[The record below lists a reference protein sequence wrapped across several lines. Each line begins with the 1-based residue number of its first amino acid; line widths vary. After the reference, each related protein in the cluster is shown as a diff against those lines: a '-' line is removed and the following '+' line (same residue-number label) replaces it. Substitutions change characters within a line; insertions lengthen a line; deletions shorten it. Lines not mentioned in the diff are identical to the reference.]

1 MRPEMAVEEAA
12 ATFGV
17 PADEIELALSEL
29 ELDRG
34 APLPRRLVRYGSSYL
49 SHYRR
54 EDLQEA
60 VSRLAARRLGFPG

>member
-1 MRPEMAVEEAA
+1 MAPEEAA

-17 PADEIELALSEL
+17 PVEEVELALAEM

-34 APLPRRLVRYGSSYL
+34 APLPRRLVRYGNSFL

-54 EDLQEA
+54 EDVQEA
-60 VSRLAARRLGFPG
+60 LARQAARRLGFPG